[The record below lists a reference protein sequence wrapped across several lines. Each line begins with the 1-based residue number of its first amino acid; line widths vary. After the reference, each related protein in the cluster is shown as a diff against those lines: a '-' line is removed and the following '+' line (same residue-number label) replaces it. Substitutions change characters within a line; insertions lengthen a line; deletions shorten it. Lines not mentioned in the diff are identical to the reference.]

1 MYLRCCWSFWSNI
14 YIPVYLTMLL
24 NCLEQYLY
32 AYDVVESYG
41 ALSLYL
47 WCWRISW
54 NSMSVLMMLL
64 NPLELMILLNPLEHY
79 FCTYDVVESLGTR
92 QSTVM
97 SRQQRIVPVAVQI
110 VHLQVDIMGLTAKA
124 RDGCMFLLG
133 MHMSDTL
140 LISSCNATSQYSLY
154 WIHSMTRQFST
165 RYLERR
171 GIS

>member
-1 MYLRCCWSFWSNI
+1 M
-14 YIPVYLTMLL
+14 LTMLL
-24 NCLEQYLY
+24 NLMGHYLCT
-32 AYDVVESYG
+32 YDVEEYLEIVC
-41 ALSLYL
+41 LYL
-47 WCWRISW
+47 WCCWIHWNIIS
-54 NSMSVLMMLL
+54 V
-64 NPLELMILLNPLEHY
+64 LMILLNPLEHY
-79 FCTYDVVESLGTR
+79 FCTYDVVESLWTR

>member
-1 MYLRCCWSFWSNI
+1 
-14 YIPVYLTMLL
+14 
-24 NCLEQYLY
+24 
-32 AYDVVESYG
+32 
-41 ALSLYL
+41 
-47 WCWRISW
+47 
-54 NSMSVLMMLL
+54 MSVLMMLL

-154 WIHSMTRQFST
+154 
-165 RYLERR
+165 
-171 GIS
+171 

>member
-1 MYLRCCWSFWSNI
+1 
-14 YIPVYLTMLL
+14 
-24 NCLEQYLY
+24 
-32 AYDVVESYG
+32 
-41 ALSLYL
+41 
-47 WCWRISW
+47 
-54 NSMSVLMMLL
+54 MSVLMM
-64 NPLELMILLNPLEHY
+64 LLNPLEHY

-154 WIHSMTRQFST
+154 
-165 RYLERR
+165 
-171 GIS
+171 

>member
-64 NPLELMILLNPLEHY
+64 NPLEHY
-79 FCTYDVVESLGTR
+79 FCTYDFVESLGTLFLYLR
-92 QSTVM
+92 CCWIPWDPSEHCD
-97 SRQQRIVPVAVQI
+97 VAPAEDRPSGRTDRTSSGWYNGPYCKSKGWMYVLI
-110 VHLQVDIMGLTAKA
+110 GDAYVWY
-124 RDGCMFLLG
+124 
-133 MHMSDTL
+133 TL
-140 LISSCNATSQYSLY
+140 NLKL
-154 WIHSMTRQFST
+154 
-165 RYLERR
+165 
-171 GIS
+171 